1 MQRLN
6 CILTNIAATHLNIP
20 TLRTR
25 RSDHLDFHEVSVWA
39 VRSALKAAYD
49 TGSTNSPA
57 VSRLLSACQMVV
69 DRWEKGDL
77 AEAARACSAAIAC
90 LGKPITA
97 AANARSELPIPF
109 DRYEIHGVR
118 EFGRGKSRHCEQVP
132 DDEAQ
137 FWSLYGHIPGQGV
150 ECIGDFK
157 SREFAEEVYARITGE
172 SYAGFSRTHA
182 EEGLH

>member
-1 MQRLN
+1 MKPLN
-6 CILTNIAATHLNIP
+6 RILTDIAATHLNIP

-25 RSDHLDFHEVSVWA
+25 RSDRFDFHDVSVWA

-49 TGSTNSPA
+49 AGSTKAP
-57 VSRLLSACQMVV
+57 
-69 DRWEKGDL
+69 
-77 AEAARACSAAIAC
+77 
-90 LGKPITA
+90 A
-97 AANARSELPIPF
+97 AANARSDLPIPF
-109 DRYEIHGVR
+109 DAYEIHGVR

-132 DDEAQ
+132 DEEAQ

-172 SYAGFSRTHA
+172 SHA
-182 EEGLH
+182 

>member
-1 MQRLN
+1 MKHLN
-6 CILTNIAATHLNIP
+6 RILTNIAITHLDIL
-20 TLRTR
+20 TLRIR

-49 TGSTNSPA
+49 VGSTNSPA

-77 AEAARACSAAIAC
+77 AEAAPACNAAIAG
-90 LGKPITA
+90 LGKPITTSA
-97 AANARSELPIPF
+97 IARSDLPIRF
-109 DRYEIHGVR
+109 DGYEIHGGR
-118 EFGRGKSRHCEQVP
+118 EFGRGKSRHCQQVT
-132 DDEAQ
+132 DEEAQ

-157 SREFAEEVYARITGE
+157 SREFAEEVDARITGE
-172 SYAGFSRTHA
+172 SHS
-182 EEGLH
+182 